1 MIASSAEP
9 PTGVVD
15 SVAALAPVVAWWRG
29 SAVPVTTPEPEG
41 NTSDLEQLVDFFA
54 DAKVVG
60 LGEST
65 HGAHQLFA
73 MKHRLIEFLVSRL
86 GYTAVAFEASYSG
99 CVPIDEFVRHGRGD
113 AASALTGQGYTAW
126 DTAEVAALLR
136 WLRGHN
142 DQAPED
148 HRVEFWGLDSGYNA
162 VGRAHVMR
170 YLRRTNPALVP
181 DLSSTFDALNELE
194 ARWPFALSDTASE
207 SALSA
212 AHEKVRTLERTL
224 DTAGGGDGEAERVA
238 RFVRQMRRW
247 TGPDRNDRSRL
258 MGETLLELLDQA
270 PTDAKV
276 VVWAHNAHI
285 GRGTDHPELNFGDIL
300 TEGYGDAYVAVSLE
314 FGEGTCHQ
322 RALDAD
328 LASGDLV
335 VHSAGPSPVG
345 SLPWC
350 LASTGQQALAVD
362 LRRPT
367 HEHAAEAWLRQP
379 QTEHAI
385 GWTSADWAVYDGKSI
400 VPDKYDAIVYVD
412 TITPSQPTANAVRTI
427 ARRERY

>member
-1 MIASSAEP
+1 
-9 PTGVVD
+9 
-15 SVAALAPVVAWWRG
+15 
-29 SAVPVTTPEPEG
+29 
-41 NTSDLEQLVDFFA
+41 
-54 DAKVVG
+54 
-60 LGEST
+60 
-65 HGAHQLFA
+65 
-73 MKHRLIEFLVSRL
+73 
-86 GYTAVAFEASYSG
+86 
-99 CVPIDEFVRHGRGD
+99 
-113 AASALTGQGYTAW
+113 
-126 DTAEVAALLR
+126 
-136 WLRGHN
+136 
-142 DQAPED
+142 
-148 HRVEFWGLDSGYNA
+148 
-162 VGRAHVMR
+162 
-170 YLRRTNPALVP
+170 
-181 DLSSTFDALNELE
+181 
-194 ARWPFALSDTASE
+194 
-207 SALSA
+207 
-212 AHEKVRTLERTL
+212 
-224 DTAGGGDGEAERVA
+224 
-238 RFVRQMRRW
+238 
-247 TGPDRNDRSRL
+247 

-300 TEGYGDAYVAVSLE
+300 TKRYGDAYVAVSLE

-335 VHSAGPSPVG
+335 VHPAGPSPVG

-367 HEHAAEAWLRQP
+367 HEQADEAWLRQP

-412 TITPSQPTANAVRTI
+412 TITPSQPTANAVRAI